1 MATGVR
7 LLSKSAS
14 VIKKDGTREPISFKK
29 IHEKLEYIA
38 SIKPVLPNVY
48 AVGIEQMANTVSTQA
63 HDGITT
69 AELDDLCIAVARD
82 WAAEHPDWLKFAG
95 RIAVNNHHRE
105 TKNRTFTQLTEYL
118 YSIKLVN
125 KKYCEFVVRNSAA
138 LEAMIK
144 YEKDYMVDYFGFR
157 TLCEVYLRT
166 YKIKCLERE
175 QELYMR
181 VAIAIHMDNPD
192 HFAKIQRTYDI
203 LSDKLAVH
211 ATPTMLNSAAEV
223 EQMLSC
229 FLLGVDDDTHSIN
242 TFDSSCALISK
253 RSGGLG
259 GHLHRIRSRGSY
271 IRGTNGYSKGPIP
284 FIKKWEGTVAAFDQG
299 GKRKGSLALYME
311 ASHPQFLEFI
321 ELRKTHGDPNQR
333 APSLFVGAWIPDLL
347 MERAWRNENW
357 SFFDP
362 DKTRTDSG
370 IYLAEMFGTEYEARY
385 LELEKSGKAVKVIA
399 AQEVL
404 REIAIAQI
412 ESGFPYMLYKDAI
425 NRRNNQAN
433 IGAIHSSNLC
443 TEIVEFSNHEE
454 YACCTLASVCLP
466 KYVKEQ
472 DGIISFDY
480 MKLAK
485 VVGVLVRNLN
495 KIIDKNYYPVWQT
508 KLSNLR
514 HRPIGI
520 GIQGLADLFHKFGY
534 AFGDK
539 AALELDA
546 KIHETI
552 YYAACCE
559 SCEIARDEYLAYK
572 RSVTPGDFDSSTGE
586 DIHVVEATIGYEYDK
601 LLEDVVPI
609 KKIYRIDELPTTIG
623 AYSSFVGSPL
633 SQGKF
638 QYDLWNEE
646 REMLRATKPDIHTQ
660 IHHAKPC
667 GLWDFESLRE
677 KIKKFGTKNSLFV
690 ALMPTAS
697 TAIIAGN
704 NEGIEPYNTNMY
716 VRNTLVGNF
725 TVMNGALID
734 ELNKMGILDD
744 KMKMILKKF
753 KGSIKHITQLPE
765 HFRRRFATAYEID
778 YRFINM
784 HCMYRSPWV
793 DQAMSKNDFIE
804 KPTIANVTRRHMHSW
819 KCGVKTGMY
828 YLRQSPP
835 VEPFDFTIS
844 AEQIK
849 ELTTVVEETPQEEVC
864 LSCGA

>member
-7 LLSKSAS
+7 LLSKSAT

-48 AVGIEQMANTVSTQA
+48 AVGIEQMANCVATQA

-69 AELDDLCIAVARD
+69 SELDDLCIAVARD
-82 WAAEHPDWLKFAG
+82 WASEHPDWLKFAG

-105 TKNRTFTQLTEYL
+105 TKHRNLVQLTQNL
-118 YSIKLVN
+118 FALKLVN
-125 KKYCEFVVRNSAA
+125 KKYHDFVIAHGTE
-138 LEAMIK
+138 LQAMIN
-144 YEKDYMVDYFGFR
+144 YEKDYMVDYFGFK
-157 TLCEVYLRT
+157 TLCDIYLRT
-166 YKIKCLERE
+166 YKLKCLERE

-181 VAIAIHMDNPD
+181 VAIAIHIESGSLD
-192 HFAKIQRTYDI
+192 KIRETYEI
-203 LSDKLAVH
+203 LSNKEAVH
-211 ATPTMLNSAAEV
+211 ATPTMTNSAADV

-229 FLLGVDDDTHSIN
+229 FLLGVDDDTPSIN

-259 GHLHRIRSRGSY
+259 GHLHRVRCRGSY

-284 FIKKWEGTVAAFDQG
+284 FIKRWEGTVAAFDQG

-333 APSLFVGAWIPDLL
+333 APSLFIGAWIPDLL

-362 DKTRTDSG
+362 DKTITTDG
-370 IYLAEMFGTEYEARY
+370 RYLAEMFGDEYQARY
-385 LELEKSGKAVKVIA
+385 EELEKSDAAIKVIPA
-399 AQEVL
+399 REVL

-433 IGAIHSSNLC
+433 IGPIHSSNLC

-466 KYVKEQ
+466 KYVREI
-472 DGIISFDY
+472 DGKLSFDH
-480 MKLAK
+480 MRLAK
-485 VVGVLVRNLN
+485 VVGILVRNLN

-520 GIQGLADLFHKFGY
+520 GVQGLADLFHRFGY
-534 AFGDK
+534 AYGDK

-546 KIHETI
+546 QIHETI
-552 YYAACCE
+552 YYAAMCE
-559 SCEIARDEYLAYK
+559 SCEIAREEYLRYK

-586 DIHVVEATIGYEYDK
+586 DIHVVEAVIGYKYDK
-601 LLEDVVPI
+601 LLEDVVPV
-609 KKIYRIDELPTTIG
+609 KKIYSVDQLPTTIG
-623 AYSSFVGSPL
+623 AYSSYVGSPL
-633 SQGKF
+633 SKGKF

-646 REMLRATKPDIHTQ
+646 RAKLHADKPDIHTEV
-660 IHHAKPC
+660 HYAKPS
-667 GLWDFESLRE
+667 GRWDFDSL
-677 KIKKFGTKNSLFV
+677 KAKTGKFGVRNSLLV

-697 TAIIAGN
+697 TSIIAGN

-734 ELNKMGILDD
+734 ELSRMNLLDD
-744 KMKMILKKF
+744 KMKLILRKF

-778 YRFINM
+778 YRYINL

-804 KPTIANVTRRHMHSW
+804 KPTIANVTRRHMYSW
-819 KCGVKTGMY
+819 KCGIKTGMY

-844 AEQIK
+844 AEKIK
-849 ELTTVVEETPQEEVC
+849 EITVNVADEPVQEVC